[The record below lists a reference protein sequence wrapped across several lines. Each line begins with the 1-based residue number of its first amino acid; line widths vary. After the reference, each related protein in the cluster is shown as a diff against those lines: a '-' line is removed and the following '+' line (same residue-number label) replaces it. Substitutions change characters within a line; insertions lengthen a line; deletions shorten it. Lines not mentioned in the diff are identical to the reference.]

1 LRLAHGESH
10 QVGANT
16 EARALARRHADG
28 GREDVQHGE
37 HRGGHDCHCE
47 NLIKRQ
53 LLTRN
58 EHKSQGHGNA
68 LHYILHDAGQKV
80 VYVHLVYI
88 RSLDFF
94 PGMEGLNGVAHTHSE
109 MSGAPTSLNRNEPEE
124 DFLSEDPEISSQK
137 IVLLSFLSPEKVLA
151 NKDVFFF
158 RNFVQ
163 NYALEWRTKKLEVW
177 LAEQVSAINTKLETL
192 AGNLDKLPAIAE
204 TPAPAAET
212 PAPAAETPAP
222 AAETPAPA
230 AETPAPAAETPAPAA
245 ETPAPAAEAVKPADE
260 IRKNLLR
267 VDVLIEEFQQ
277 YVRKNMRD
285 LADAKIQEEFENF
298 LFTHGSKLEE
308 EFFAK
313 NEFRTT
319 MRGIKVRGVFSSE
332 AEAAVRAKRLQKADP
347 SFNIYQGYVGKWM
360 AWEPDANK
368 VGNQEYANEELN
380 TLMKKYRENEESRDV
395 FYNEQKKT
403 RMGNAKTRAA
413 AEVAPEATL
422 TPTVEASSAS
432 ASAAAAGSSYDG
444 LFSGPADLAIQRKIE
459 RMD

>member
-1 LRLAHGESH
+1 
-10 QVGANT
+10 
-16 EARALARRHADG
+16 
-28 GREDVQHGE
+28 
-37 HRGGHDCHCE
+37 
-47 NLIKRQ
+47 
-53 LLTRN
+53 
-58 EHKSQGHGNA
+58 
-68 LHYILHDAGQKV
+68 
-80 VYVHLVYI
+80 
-88 RSLDFF
+88 
-94 PGMEGLNGVAHTHSE
+94 
-109 MSGAPTSLNRNEPEE
+109 MSGSPTSKTNEPEE

-158 RNFVQ
+158 RNFLQ

-177 LAEQVSAINTKLETL
+177 LAEQVSGINSKLETL
-192 AGNLDKLPAIAE
+192 AGNLDK
-204 TPAPAAET
+204 APATEATAE
-212 PAPAAETPAP
+212 APP
-222 AAETPAPA
+222 
-230 AETPAPAAETPAPAA
+230 
-245 ETPAPAAEAVKPADE
+245 AEAVKPADE

-267 VDVLIEEFQQ
+267 VDVLVEEFQQ
-277 YVRKNMRD
+277 YVRKNMRE
-285 LADAKIQEEFENF
+285 LADAKLQEEYDNF

-360 AWEPDANK
+360 AWEPDASK
-368 VGNQEYANEELN
+368 VGDQEYANEELN

-403 RMGNAKTRAA
+403 RMGNAKTREAA
-413 AEVAPEATL
+413 DVSPEATL
-422 TPTVEASSAS
+422 TPTVEASAS
-432 ASAAAAGSSYDG
+432 AAAAAGSSYDG

>member
-1 LRLAHGESH
+1 MCLAHGETH
-10 QVGANT
+10 QVRTNT

-28 GREDVQHGE
+28 GGEDVQNRE
-37 HRGGHDCHCE
+37 HRGGHDGHRE
-47 NLIKRQ
+47 DLIHGQ
-53 LLTRN
+53 LLTGDK
-58 EHKSQGHGNA
+58 HKGQGHGNA
-68 LHYILHDAGQKV
+68 LHYILHNAGQKV

-88 RSLDFF
+88 RSIDFF
-94 PGMEGLNGVAHTHSE
+94 PGMEGLNRVPHTLSE
-109 MSGAPTSLNRNEPEE
+109 MSGAPTSPPRNEPEE

-158 RNFVQ
+158 RNFMQ

-192 AGNLDKLPAIAE
+192 AGNLEKA
-204 TPAPAAET
+204 PAPV
-212 PAPAAETPAP
+212 
-222 AAETPAPA
+222 
-230 AETPAPAAETPAPAA
+230 
-245 ETPAPAAEAVKPADE
+245 AAEAAESDATPAAVSLKPADE

-267 VDVLIEEFQQ
+267 VDVLVEEFQQ
-277 YVRKNMRD
+277 YVRKNMRE
-285 LADAKIQEEFENF
+285 LADSKVQEEYDNF
-298 LFTHGSKLEE
+298 LFSHGSKLEE

-368 VGNQEYANEELN
+368 VGDQEYANEELN
-380 TLMKKYRENEESRDV
+380 TLMKKYRENEESREV
-395 FYNEQKKT
+395 FYNEQKKS
-403 RMGNAKTRAA
+403 RMGNAKTRTA

-422 TPTVEASSAS
+422 TPTVEASAAS
-432 ASAAAAGSSYDG
+432 VAQAAGSSYEG
-444 LFSGPADLAIQRKIE
+444 LFSGPADLAIQRKME

>member
-1 LRLAHGESH
+1 MACLAHGETH
-10 QVGANT
+10 QVRSNT

-28 GREDVQHGE
+28 GGEDVQHRE
-37 HRGGHDCHCE
+37 HRGGHDGHRE
-47 NLIKRQ
+47 DLIHGQ
-53 LLTRN
+53 LLTGDK
-58 EHKSQGHGNA
+58 HKGQGHGNA
-68 LHYILHDAGQKV
+68 LHYILHNAGQKV

-94 PGMEGLNGVAHTHSE
+94 PGIEGLNRVPHTLSE
-109 MSGAPTSLNRNEPEE
+109 MSGAPTSSPHTRNEPEE

-158 RNFVQ
+158 RNFIQ

-177 LAEQVSAINTKLETL
+177 LAEQVSAINTKLDTL
-192 AGNLDKLPAIAE
+192 AGNLDKADA
-204 TPAPAAET
+204 TPTPAAESDAT
-212 PAPAAETPAP
+212 PTPAAESDATPTP
-222 AAETPAPA
+222 VAESDATP
-230 AETPAPAAETPAPAA
+230 T
-245 ETPAPAAEAVKPADE
+245 PAAEAVEAAVVKPADE

-267 VDVLIEEFQQ
+267 VDVLVEEFQQ
-277 YVRKNMRD
+277 YVRKNMRE
-285 LADAKIQEEFENF
+285 LADAKVQEEYDNF
-298 LFTHGSKLEE
+298 LFAHGAKLEE

-368 VGNQEYANEELN
+368 VGDQEYANEELN

-403 RMGNAKTRAA
+403 RMGNAKTRGA

-422 TPTVEASSAS
+422 TPSVEAVPAS
-432 ASAAAAGSSYDG
+432 ASAAAGSSYDG
-444 LFSGPADLAIQRKIE
+444 LFSGPADLAIQRKME

>member
-1 LRLAHGESH
+1 
-10 QVGANT
+10 
-16 EARALARRHADG
+16 
-28 GREDVQHGE
+28 
-37 HRGGHDCHCE
+37 
-47 NLIKRQ
+47 
-53 LLTRN
+53 
-58 EHKSQGHGNA
+58 
-68 LHYILHDAGQKV
+68 
-80 VYVHLVYI
+80 
-88 RSLDFF
+88 
-94 PGMEGLNGVAHTHSE
+94 MEGLNGVAHTFSE
-109 MSGAPTSLNRNEPEE
+109 MSGAPTSSKRNEPEE

-192 AGNLDKLPAIAE
+192 AGNLDKLPATAE
-204 TPAPAAET
+204 AATPAADATPAPD
-212 PAPAAETPAP
+212 
-222 AAETPAPA
+222 
-230 AETPAPAAETPAPAA
+230 
-245 ETPAPAAEAVKPADE
+245 AEAVKPADE

-267 VDVLIEEFQQ
+267 VDVLVEEFQQ
-277 YVRKNMRD
+277 YVRKNMRE
-285 LADAKIQEEFENF
+285 LADAKIQEEFDNF

-368 VGNQEYANEELN
+368 VGDQEYANEELN

-403 RMGNAKTRAA
+403 RMGNAKTREA

-422 TPTVEASSAS
+422 TPTVEASATP
-432 ASAAAAGSSYDG
+432 AAAASGGSSYDG

>member
-1 LRLAHGESH
+1 MYLAHGESH
-10 QVGANT
+10 QVGANA

-28 GREDVQHGE
+28 GREDVQHRE
-37 HRGGHDCHCE
+37 HRGGHDGHRE
-47 NLIKRQ
+47 DLIHGQ

-58 EHKSQGHGNA
+58 EHKGQGHGNA
-68 LHYILHDAGQKV
+68 LHYILHNAGQKV

-88 RSLDFF
+88 RSIDFF
-94 PGMEGLNGVAHTHSE
+94 PGMEGLNRVAHTLSE

-137 IVLLSFLSPEKVLA
+137 VVLLSFLSPEKVLA

-192 AGNLDKLPAIAE
+192 AGNLDKA
-204 TPAPAAET
+204 PAPAAAEVAEATDAT
-212 PAPAAETPAP
+212 PAPD
-222 AAETPAPA
+222 
-230 AETPAPAAETPAPAA
+230 
-245 ETPAPAAEAVKPADE
+245 AEAVKPADE

-267 VDVLIEEFQQ
+267 VDVLVEEFQQ
-277 YVRKNMRD
+277 YVRKNMRE

-380 TLMKKYRENEESRDV
+380 TLMKKYRENEESREV
-395 FYNEQKKT
+395 FYNEQKKS
-403 RMGNAKTRAA
+403 RMGNAKTRTA

-422 TPTVEASSAS
+422 TPTVEAS
-432 ASAAAAGSSYDG
+432 AAASGSSYDG

>member
-1 LRLAHGESH
+1 LYLAHGESH

-28 GREDVQHGE
+28 GREDVQNRE
-37 HRGGHDCHCE
+37 HRGGHDGHRE
-47 NLIKRQ
+47 DLIHGQ

-58 EHKSQGHGNA
+58 EHKGQGHGNA
-68 LHYILHDAGQKV
+68 LHYILHNAGQKV

-88 RSLDFF
+88 RSIDFF
-94 PGMEGLNGVAHTHSE
+94 PGMEGLNRVAHTLSE

-137 IVLLSFLSPEKVLA
+137 VVLLSFLSPEKVLA

-192 AGNLDKLPAIAE
+192 AGNLDK
-204 TPAPAAET
+204 
-212 PAPAAETPAP
+212 
-222 AAETPAPA
+222 
-230 AETPAPAAETPAPAA
+230 
-245 ETPAPAAEAVKPADE
+245 APAAEAEATDATPAPDAESVKPADE

-267 VDVLIEEFQQ
+267 VDVLVEEFQQ
-277 YVRKNMRD
+277 YVRKNMRE
-285 LADAKIQEEFENF
+285 LADSKIQEEFENF

-380 TLMKKYRENEESRDV
+380 TLMKKYRENEESREV
-395 FYNEQKKT
+395 FYNEQKKS

-413 AEVAPEATL
+413 ADVAPEATL
-422 TPTVEASSAS
+422 TPTVEAS
-432 ASAAAAGSSYDG
+432 AAASGGSSYDG

>member
-1 LRLAHGESH
+1 
-10 QVGANT
+10 
-16 EARALARRHADG
+16 
-28 GREDVQHGE
+28 
-37 HRGGHDCHCE
+37 
-47 NLIKRQ
+47 
-53 LLTRN
+53 
-58 EHKSQGHGNA
+58 
-68 LHYILHDAGQKV
+68 
-80 VYVHLVYI
+80 
-88 RSLDFF
+88 
-94 PGMEGLNGVAHTHSE
+94 

-137 IVLLSFLSPEKVLA
+137 VVLLSFLSPEKVLA

-192 AGNLDKLPAIAE
+192 AGKLDKAPAPAPAVE
-204 TPAPAAET
+204 ATDATPAPD
-212 PAPAAETPAP
+212 
-222 AAETPAPA
+222 
-230 AETPAPAAETPAPAA
+230 
-245 ETPAPAAEAVKPADE
+245 AEAVKPADE

-267 VDVLIEEFQQ
+267 VDVLVEEFQQ
-277 YVRKNMRD
+277 YVRKNMRE
-285 LADAKIQEEFENF
+285 LADAKIQEEFDNF
-298 LFTHGSKLEE
+298 LFSYGSKLEE

-380 TLMKKYRENEESRDV
+380 TLMKKYRENEESREV
-395 FYNEQKKT
+395 FYNEQKNS
-403 RMGNAKTRAA
+403 RMGNSKTRAA
-413 AEVAPEATL
+413 ADVAPEATL
-422 TPTVEASSAS
+422 TPTVEAS
-432 ASAAAAGSSYDG
+432 AAASGGSSYDG